1 MRSLDIA
8 GTGMQAQQTN
18 VEVISNNIAN
28 MTTTGFKRRRAEFQD
43 LIYQNMRRVGSNT
56 SDNGTVV
63 PSGAQVGLGVQTA
76 AIYRI
81 NEQGNLQQT
90 SNSLDLAIQGGGFFQ
105 ITLPSG
111 DTAYTRDGTFS
122 LSPDGQIVTAD
133 GYPVAPGIT
142 IPANATDVAIN
153 AGGQVQV
160 TIPGQAAP
168 QAVGTMQLANFANPA
183 GLDAQGGNLLLASA
197 ASGQPVV
204 AAPNSPGMGSVM
216 QGFVETSNV
225 NVVTEITNLITAQR
239 AYEMNSK
246 VITASNEM
254 LSTLTNLR

>member
-18 VEVISNNIAN
+18 VEVISNNMAN
-28 MTTTGFKRRRAEFQD
+28 MTTTGFKRSRAEFQD
-43 LIYQNMRRVGSNT
+43 LIYQNLRRVGSDS
-56 SDNGTVV
+56 SDSGTIV
-63 PSGAQVGLGVQTA
+63 PSGAQVGLGVKTA

-90 SNSLDLAIQGGGFFQ
+90 SNSLDLAIQGNGYFQ

-111 DTAYTRDGTFS
+111 QTAYTRDGTFA
-122 LSPDGQIVTAD
+122 LGADGTIVTAD
-133 GYPVAPGIT
+133 GYTVQPGLQIPTGATGVT
-142 IPANATDVAIN
+142 INTS
-153 AGGQVQV
+153 GQVQA
-160 TIPGQAAP
+160 TIAGQTAP
-168 QAVGTMQLANFANPA
+168 QTIGQLQLAVFPNEA
-183 GLDAQGGNLLLASA
+183 GLDAQGGNLFMQTA
-197 ASGQPVV
+197 ASGSPVTGN
-204 AAPNSPGMGSVM
+204 PGSPGFGSVM

-246 VITASNEM
+246 VITTSDEM